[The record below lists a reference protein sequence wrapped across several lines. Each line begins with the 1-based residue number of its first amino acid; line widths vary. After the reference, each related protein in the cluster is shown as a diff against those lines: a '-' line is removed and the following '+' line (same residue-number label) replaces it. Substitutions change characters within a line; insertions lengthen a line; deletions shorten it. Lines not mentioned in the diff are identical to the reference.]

1 MLAVWCFA
9 RASIFITAVFCFL
22 SLLRVGSLCPTLTAA
37 SGKLIP
43 GQSQLLLD
51 SLDLS
56 FPVRFNLGEVPPIE
70 HLTLG

>member
-1 MLAVWCFA
+1 MPGHAGA
-9 RASIFITAVFCFL
+9 GIFITAVFCFL
-22 SLLRVGSLCPTLTAA
+22 FLLRVGSSCPTLTAA

-56 FPVRFNLGEVPPIE
+56 FRVCFNLGEVRPVE